1 VILPSPFKRWYSN
14 STITFTE
21 RTLDVYFDVVHSE
34 DVRDERIDR
43 FMHMAIEMLGRD
55 EFLFPYLWAQ
65 RQYRDDQ
72 YQMASAAQ
80 LEDLFFDTL
89 GAFVR
94 QHVPGEVFDRRQ
106 GKEPWDYAFAGLRL
120 SHKEGKTPSLTAIW
134 QPGLGQGNKEPLY
147 ETWNFQH
154 PVVFVYTPKTVKCSW
169 RSGIPIHN
177 SEPKELTGFCMPVSH
192 DALALKSNANA
203 MVLFAS
209 LEGRSLTANRMWTMQ
224 EWQQLSVHDLR
235 ALVGSPRQSFTDF
248 WLDQTRKT
256 TGLGS
261 LPRHDVQFPVTLA
274 LQTQPLMPG
283 LYLLT
288 PRELS
293 DLPLESNNKAHYI
306 PRKTLQ
312 PAMEAA
318 RTAGRF
324 IPLPLWTMEFA
335 DVTPPNLYAQQRKRY
350 DEFMAARN

>member
-1 VILPSPFKRWYSN
+1 M
-14 STITFTE
+14 
-21 RTLDVYFDVVHSE
+21 YFEIVRREGAE
-34 DVRDERIDR
+34 DGRLDR
-43 FMHMAIEMLGRD
+43 FVHMASDMLWRD

-89 GAFVR
+89 GTFVR

-106 GKEPWDYAFAGLRL
+106 GKEPWDYAFAGLQL

-134 QPGLGQGNKEPLY
+134 QPGVGHGNKEPIH
-147 ETWNFQH
+147 ETWDFRH

-169 RSGIPIHN
+169 NAEITIHGSVSQELSG
-177 SEPKELTGFCMPVSH
+177 SCMPVSH
-192 DALALKSNANA
+192 DSLALKSNADA
-203 MVLFAS
+203 MVLFAT
-209 LEGRSLTANRMWTMQ
+209 LDGRSLSVSQMWTRL
-224 EWQQLSVHDLR
+224 EWEQLSVHDLR
-235 ALVGSPRQSFTDF
+235 ALVGNPRAPFADF
-248 WLDQTRKT
+248 WLDQTRKAS
-256 TGLGS
+256 GLGH
-261 LPRHDVQFPVTLA
+261 LLRHDIELPVILHFEK
-274 LQTQPLMPG
+274 QPLMPG

-288 PRELS
+288 PQELS

-306 PRKTLQ
+306 ARKMLQ
-312 PAMEAA
+312 PAMEVA
-318 RTAGRF
+318 RSDGRF
-324 IPLPLWTMEFA
+324 IPLPLWAMEFA